1 MELHRT
7 TLEVTPTGTS
17 VRSKLVYL
25 DPAVSAEAITTVR
38 EQILDQ
44 GGAVAGE
51 ESEFGFNY
59 EIDSEGENQLNSLT
73 AYDESPGTRVGVS
86 FQAQFSGPESGD
98 YERFSS
104 WVSELG
110 VPLPEGAVYQG
121 GGLGE
126 HIVPEGAS
134 TTGWDGEHLDAIYL
148 FPNKDNDTVWVEI
161 QQIGKNTGFV
171 VPSSGEKRLINEEY
185 EISYE
190 FTVSG
195 LEVSLNFR
203 ESRRGA
209 SS

>member
-1 MELHRT
+1 M
-7 TLEVTPTGTS
+7 
-17 VRSKLVYL
+17 KA
-25 DPAVSAEAITTVR
+25 AVSTPSRPYGLPPSANVKQRNRQNA
-38 EQILDQ
+38 
-44 GGAVAGE
+44 
-51 ESEFGFNY
+51 S
-59 EIDSEGENQLNSLT
+59 
-73 AYDESPGTRVGVS
+73 
-86 FQAQFSGPESGD
+86 AQ
-98 YERFSS
+98 FSS

-209 SS
+209 SR